1 MAARW
6 VRYALAAALGVTFAC
21 AALLYGPMHW
31 LGAVSATAM
40 AGPGRWRLG
49 GAVGVL
55 LVGAWTFTRFILA
68 TRAATASFG
77 AEADAQAA
85 LALQGASVAFGALV
99 LGVGAL
105 GLAPE
110 TRWARGA
117 RVGTALAVCGWAAT
131 AYLACAGAG
140 VHAALAPLSPAQA
153 LRTWGPAAGALA
165 AALFITARCHPRA
178 WLGALLVPGLFFGLA
193 RPDPTTPALPPAALR
208 GEALDG
214 ARTRPQREG
223 AIVEVPTAGA
233 WRLAA
238 PSFPVAPGRDALPG
252 KDAPSTSRVS
262 RRVALVP
269 GFAVPAVTTRP
280 QRVASWLVPPA
291 GEPTTLDRGWT
302 PAPELDATTL
312 RTSLLAAAG
321 FLERNQLP
329 GGKFTYIV
337 RGPSGE
343 AGPGYNYPRHA
354 GTTWFLARVAV
365 AFTDTPARSA
375 ALAALQHLEDVSGET
390 PGGRAFILDPTRKDG
405 RAWIGT
411 TALAVLAVETLA
423 EADRPPTWTGWTR
436 QVIASVG
443 ADGKVRG
450 EIRTASGEFVDE
462 DANAYGQGQVML
474 ALAAIAR
481 APGEPAAEDAVDAL
495 RRASAY
501 VGGVGYY
508 GLAEPPW
515 VADEHWMCLA
525 AHGIHALNALGGPP
539 VEAAG
544 PDGVCRT
551 YAATEALSAPPRGA
565 GLPPSA
571 GPGGGAAEAIVA
583 RAWDHPS
590 ASMTTASLDY
600 ARLFLGSQYQPG
612 DAPMLA
618 RPDRLLG
625 GFRDG
630 TYDLDVQI
638 DAVQHIGGALL
649 GTLAILE
656 GQDGPGRMP

>member
-6 VRYALAAALGVTFAC
+6 VRCALAAALGVTFAC
-21 AALLYGPMHW
+21 AAVLYGPAYW
-31 LGAVSATAM
+31 LGAVTAAAM
-40 AGPGRWRLG
+40 AGPGRWRRG
-49 GAVGVL
+49 GAVGVV
-55 LVGAWTFTRFILA
+55 LVATWTFTRFILA
-68 TRAATASFG
+68 TQAATASFG
-77 AEADAQAA
+77 AEADVQAA
-85 LALQGASVAFGALV
+85 LAVKGASVAFGALV
-99 LGVGAL
+99 LGAGAL

-110 TRWARGA
+110 ARWTRGA
-117 RVGTALAVCGWAAT
+117 RVGTALAVGAWALT
-131 AYLACAGAG
+131 AYLACAGAS
-140 VHAALAPLSPAQA
+140 VHAALAPLSPAQV
-153 LRTWGPAAGALA
+153 LRTWGPAVGALA
-165 AALFITARCHPRA
+165 AALFVTARCPPLA
-178 WLGALLVPGLFFGLA
+178 WLGALLVPGLLLA
-193 RPDPTTPALPPAALR
+193 LGRADSTEANPGPDALR
-208 GEALDG
+208 GSALPSSR
-214 ARTRPQREG
+214 ARAQREG
-223 AIVEVPTAGA
+223 AIVEVPSPGP

-238 PSFPVAPGRDALPG
+238 PTFPVAPGRDALPG
-252 KDAPSTSRVS
+252 KDAPSTARAS
-262 RRVALVP
+262 RRVAVVP
-269 GFAVPAVTTRP
+269 GFQVPTVTTRP
-280 QRVASWLVPPA
+280 QRVASWLTPPA
-291 GEPTTLDRGWT
+291 GEPLPLDRGWT
-302 PAPELDATTL
+302 PAPRLDGPAL
-312 RTSLLAAAG
+312 RASLLAAAG

-329 GGKFTYIV
+329 GGKFTYVV

-343 AGPGYNYPRHA
+343 PGPGYNYPRHA

-365 AFTDTPARSA
+365 AFADADARA
-375 ALAALQHLEDVSGET
+375 AARAALQHLEDVSGET
-390 PGGRAFILDPTRKDG
+390 ADGRAFILDPTRKDG

-423 EADRPPTWTGWTR
+423 EREPPPAWSAWTR

-450 EIRTASGEFVDE
+450 EIRTASGEFVDD

-481 APGEPAAEDAVDAL
+481 APGEPAAPDAVDAL

-501 VGGVGYY
+501 VAGGGYY

-525 AHGIHALNALGGPP
+525 AHGIHVLNAGGGAP
-539 VEAAG
+539 VETTG

-551 YAATEALSAPPRGA
+551 YAATEALSAPPLGA

-583 RAWDHPS
+583 RAWDYPS
-590 ASMTTASLDY
+590 DRMTAASLDY

-618 RPDRLLG
+618 RPDRLIG

-649 GTLAILE
+649 GALALLE
-656 GQDGPGRMP
+656 REDGPGRLP